1 MKWFAILLG
10 LVCIIW
16 EIVFLPKVI
25 EKNIRKEVK
34 DINGVV
40 ISIKSIGRREAMYL
54 VEYKIGEELI
64 RNNVR
69 CNWMGKIEEW
79 I

>member
-40 ISIKSIGRREAMYL
+40 ISIKSIGRHIVSFFIPQIKGGMD
-54 VEYKIGEELI
+54 G
-64 RNNVR
+64 
-69 CNWMGKIEEW
+69 
-79 I
+79 